1 MVKRFFLSFLVITMP
16 VVCSMA
22 FGQAQPPDGKITVFT
37 AIAPYAFF
45 IEQIGGAGVKAETLV
60 GPGKDPHSFEPT
72 PSQISALRSAKVYFK
87 VGMPFE
93 EKLVEKMSS
102 LFPNLKIVDLTSGIR
117 LREMEAE
124 NEKFEHGGHSH
135 KHVEKSQGHNSRK
148 TASSSNKSHEEPAD
162 DDHDHDHG
170 ALDPHVWLSLKN
182 VRIIS
187 SNITETLSEIVP
199 SQAEEFK
206 RNDQIFQGRLVE
218 LDSLIRDTLT
228 HIKGKNIY
236 VYHPA
241 FGYFADDYDLKQIAV
256 EIQGK
261 EPTARQL
268 ARLIDSAKKKH
279 VRVIFVAPQF
289 SQKGAETVAKGIG
302 GVVVEI
308 DPLSRDYLSNMREM
322 ADRISAGIR

>member
-1 MVKRFFLSFLVITMP
+1 MAKRILLIFLLMTMP

-22 FGQAQPPDGKITVFT
+22 FGQSQPSDGKITVFT
-37 AIAPYAFF
+37 AIAPYAYFVGH
-45 IEQIGGAGVKAETLV
+45 IGGSDIKVETLV

-72 PSQISALRSAKVYFK
+72 PSQISALRSARVYFK

-102 LFPNLKIVDLTSGIR
+102 LFPNLRIVDLTRGIE

-135 KHVEKSQGHNSRK
+135 KHVEKNHGHNSGK
-148 TASSSNKSHEEPAD
+148 TQSSSNKSQQEPVD

-182 VRIIS
+182 VRIIC

-199 SQAEEFK
+199 SRAEEFK
-206 RNDQIFQGRLVE
+206 RNNEAFEGKLVE
-218 LDSLIRDTLT
+218 LDSRIRATLT
-228 HIKGKNIY
+228 HMKGKNIY

-241 FGYFADDYDLKQIAV
+241 FGYFADDYGLKQIAV
-256 EIQGK
+256 EIEGK

-268 ARLIDSAKKKH
+268 ARLIDSAKKKD

-289 SQKGAETVAKGIG
+289 SKKGAETVAKGIG

-308 DPLSRDYLSNMREM
+308 DPLARDYLSNMREM
-322 ADRISAGIR
+322 ADRISAGIK